1 MVYFAQM
8 ISIESANQNRD
19 GLLSALAD
27 PTRRR
32 IVELLAARPMTAGEV
47 HATFPIAN
55 PAVSR
60 HLRVLREAGVITELP
75 VSDGRVRLYTL
86 RPESLDPL
94 SSWVVELSR
103 NWQAQLES
111 FKHYVEA
118 RSGRGERSK

>member
-1 MVYFAQM
+1 M
-8 ISIESANQNRD
+8 ISIESANESRD

-32 IVELLAARPMTAGEV
+32 IVELLAARPMTAGEI

-60 HLRVLREAGVITELP
+60 HLRVLREAGLITELP

-94 SSWVVELSR
+94 SSWVAELSR
-103 NWQAQLES
+103 NWQTQLES
-111 FKHYVEA
+111 FKDYVEA
-118 RSGRGERSK
+118 RSGRREPSK

>member
-1 MVYFAQM
+1 M
-8 ISIESANQNRD
+8 ISIASAHETR
-19 GLLSALAD
+19 GPVLSALAD

-32 IVELLAARPMTAGEV
+32 IVELLAAKPMTAGEI

-60 HLRVLREAGVITELP
+60 HLRVLREADLITELP

-86 RPESLDPL
+86 RPGTLEPL
-94 SSWVVELSR
+94 SAWVAELSQ

-111 FKHYVEA
+111 FKDYVEV
-118 RSGRGERSK
+118 RSGRGGQSR